1 MNILLISRGYPSN
14 RDVQWGCFERD
25 QAKALQK
32 LGHTVTVMSI
42 DGRFRLYKRRLGITQ
57 ISDDGINVYNMFYC
71 PSAILRLLGS
81 KFFLKVLSWQT
92 NRLYEEVKKRMVP
105 DVIYAH
111 YLTNIYSATI
121 IKQCY
126 NIPVVGVEHWSMLN
140 RKVLPSYVSVMG
152 NIGYRI
158 ADKLIAV
165 SDSLKCNIYNHFSV
179 NSIVIHN
186 MIGEEFANRQIVDRK
201 KIVSGK
207 LNIIALGSLFYGK
220 GYDIL
225 ISAFAKTGLSKFGC
239 KITIVGEGG
248 QRTKLQAQIDGLGLE
263 RSIRLVGQKNK
274 HEIIEI
280 MDSCNLFIHPSRG
293 ENFSVAILE
302 GLASG
307 LPVIATLCGG
317 AAQCINENN
326 GLLVEVGDIDQLE
339 KAIKY
344 MYEHIDEYNNMEISN
359 ECLSKYSSVAIGK
372 QIENVL
378 NEVINR

>member
-71 PSAILRLLGS
+71 PFAILRLLGS

-158 ADKLIAV
+158 E
-165 SDSLKCNIYNHFSV
+165 
-179 NSIVIHN
+179 
-186 MIGEEFANRQIVDRK
+186 IGRAHV
-201 KIVSGK
+201 
-207 LNIIALGSLFYGK
+207 
-220 GYDIL
+220 
-225 ISAFAKTGLSKFGC
+225 
-239 KITIVGEGG
+239 
-248 QRTKLQAQIDGLGLE
+248 
-263 RSIRLVGQKNK
+263 
-274 HEIIEI
+274 
-280 MDSCNLFIHPSRG
+280 
-293 ENFSVAILE
+293 
-302 GLASG
+302 
-307 LPVIATLCGG
+307 
-317 AAQCINENN
+317 
-326 GLLVEVGDIDQLE
+326 
-339 KAIKY
+339 
-344 MYEHIDEYNNMEISN
+344 
-359 ECLSKYSSVAIGK
+359 
-372 QIENVL
+372 
-378 NEVINR
+378 

>member
-1 MNILLISRGYPSN
+1 M
-14 RDVQWGCFERD
+14 
-25 QAKALQK
+25 
-32 LGHTVTVMSI
+32 
-42 DGRFRLYKRRLGITQ
+42 GI
-57 ISDDGINVYNMFYC
+57 
-71 PSAILRLLGS
+71 
-81 KFFLKVLSWQT
+81 
-92 NRLYEEVKKRMVP
+92 
-105 DVIYAH
+105 
-111 YLTNIYSATI
+111 
-121 IKQCY
+121 
-126 NIPVVGVEHWSMLN
+126 EHWSMLN
-140 RKVLPSYVSVMG
+140 RKLLPSYVSIMG

-165 SDSLKCNIYNHFSV
+165 SDSLKCNIYNHFGV

-186 MIGEEFANRQIVDRK
+186 MIGEEFTNRQIVDRK

-317 AAQCINENN
+317 AAQCINEIMVF
-326 GLLVEVGDIDQLE
+326 LWKLVI
-339 KAIKY
+339 
-344 MYEHIDEYNNMEISN
+344 
-359 ECLSKYSSVAIGK
+359 
-372 QIENVL
+372 
-378 NEVINR
+378 

>member
-1 MNILLISRGYPSN
+1 
-14 RDVQWGCFERD
+14 
-25 QAKALQK
+25 
-32 LGHTVTVMSI
+32 
-42 DGRFRLYKRRLGITQ
+42 
-57 ISDDGINVYNMFYC
+57 
-71 PSAILRLLGS
+71 
-81 KFFLKVLSWQT
+81 
-92 NRLYEEVKKRMVP
+92 MVP

-280 MDSCNLFIHPSRG
+280 MDSCNLLIHPSRG

>member
-42 DGRFRLYKRRLGITQ
+42 DSRFRLYKRRLGITQ

-71 PSAILRLLGS
+71 PFVILRLLGS

-92 NRLYEEVKKRMVP
+92 NRLYEEIKKREIP

-111 YLTNIYSATI
+111 YLTNIYSAAI
-121 IKQCY
+121 IKQHY
-126 NIPVVGVEHWSMLN
+126 NIPVVGIEHWSMLN
-140 RKVLPSYVSVMG
+140 RKLLPSYVSIMG

-165 SDSLKCNIYNHFSV
+165 SDSLKCNIYNHFGV

-186 MIGEEFANRQIVDRK
+186 MIGEEFTNRQIVDRK

>member
-42 DGRFRLYKRRLGITQ
+42 DGRFRYKRRLGITQ

-71 PSAILRLLGS
+71 PFVILRLLGS

-92 NRLYEEVKKRMVP
+92 NRLYEEIKKREIP

-111 YLTNIYSATI
+111 YLTNIYSAAI
-121 IKQCY
+121 IKQHY
-126 NIPVVGVEHWSMLN
+126 NIPVVGIEHWSMLN
-140 RKVLPSYVSVMG
+140 RKLLPSYVSIMG

-165 SDSLKCNIYNHFSV
+165 SDSLKCNIYNHFGV

-186 MIGEEFANRQIVDRK
+186 MIGEEFTNRQIVDRK

>member
-32 LGHTVTVMSI
+32 LGHTVTVMFI

-71 PSAILRLLGS
+71 PFVILRLLGS

-92 NRLYEEVKKRMVP
+92 NRLYEEIKKREIP

-111 YLTNIYSATI
+111 YLTNIYSAAI
-121 IKQCY
+121 IKQHY
-126 NIPVVGVEHWSMLN
+126 NIPVVGIEHWSMLN
-140 RKVLPSYVSVMG
+140 RKLLPSYVSIMG

-165 SDSLKCNIYNHFSV
+165 SDSLKCNIYNHFGV

-186 MIGEEFANRQIVDRK
+186 MIGEEFTNRQIVDRK

>member
-71 PSAILRLLGS
+71 PFAILRLLGS

-280 MDSCNLFIHPSRG
+280 MDSCNLLIHPSRG

-344 MYEHIDEYNNMEISN
+344 MYAHIDEYNNMEISN
-359 ECLSKYSSVAIGK
+359 E
-372 QIENVL
+372 
-378 NEVINR
+378 